1 MSAPDVVPPRPHAIF
16 RWGGDQFA
24 LDVADVQ
31 EVAAELLVTPLPRAD
46 IGWLGVGNL
55 RGEILPAV
63 SLQRWFAGTPT
74 GPAAPAPVFVVLR
87 TPTGRLALAAES
99 VAGVRAVPP
108 PDPVADGEA
117 AATGEPEFVVHRW
130 QPPGEE
136 VSVRCLDTVR
146 LAQKL
151 REHFVLSTL
160 LPV

>member
-1 MSAPDVVPPRPHAIF
+1 MSAPDPVALRPHAIF
-16 RWGGDQFA
+16 RWGGDLFA

-31 EVAAELLVTPLPRAD
+31 EVVADLPLTPLPRAD
-46 IGWLGVGNL
+46 TGWLGVGNL

-63 SLQRWFAGTPT
+63 SLQRWFAGTT
-74 GPAAPAPVFVVLR
+74 PAPVFVVLR

-99 VAGVRAVPP
+99 VAGVRAMPP
-108 PDPVADGEA
+108 SGPTGGEA
-117 AATGEPEFVVHRW
+117 SAMGEPEFVVHRW

-136 VSVRCLDTVR
+136 VLVRCLDTVR

-151 REHFVLSTL
+151 REQFVLSTL